1 MGKKKTTEQ
10 FIEDAIKVHG
20 DKYDYSKVEYLGN
33 NKDVIVIC
41 PIHGESKQRPANHL
55 NNGGCFLCGVE
66 KSTKSKLRS
75 ENEFIKKCKKI
86 YGEDYDY
93 SLVDYKTC
101 KDKVKIIC
109 KTHGVF
115 KVTGD
120 VFLNNKSGC
129 AKCTTDRKRTKNR
142 SNFLARAT
150 EIHGIKYDYSLVDYI
165 NNHTKVKIIC
175 SEHGVFQQIPLGHL
189 QGNSCTL
196 CGSSV
201 RKGKKQTTEEFIKLS
216 IKTHGEKYD
225 YTETTYINAKTNV
238 DIFCR
243 VHGKFTQN
251 PTKHKLGA
259 GCKKCNS
266 VNKDKNYEQKT
277 EIFIEKAIKA
287 YGDLYDYSL
296 TLYEHSRTPIKVGCK
311 IHGVFEQK
319 PYHHLLGKG
328 CKQCSGLVNVYK
340 RADYIKLTKLAKLY
354 LIRIFNEEEEF
365 YKIGKT
371 KDTIKKRFS
380 NTNIKPYNFEVVY
393 FLEKESGEIFDLE
406 IELHK
411 KYNSYK
417 YKPLNKFSGHTECYN
432 LGLPIQEIINL

>member
-1 MGKKKTTEQ
+1 MAKRKTTSQ

-20 DKYDYSKVEYLGN
+20 DRYDYSKVEYLGN

-41 PIHGESKQRPANHL
+41 PMHGESKQRPANHL

-142 SNFLARAT
+142 SNFLDRAT
-150 EIHGIKYDYSLVDYI
+150 EIHGIKYDYSLV
-165 NNHTKVKIIC
+165 
-175 SEHGVFQQIPLGHL
+175 
-189 QGNSCTL
+189 
-196 CGSSV
+196 
-201 RKGKKQTTEEFIKLS
+201 
-216 IKTHGEKYD
+216 
-225 YTETTYINAKTNV
+225 
-238 DIFCR
+238 
-243 VHGKFTQN
+243 
-251 PTKHKLGA
+251 
-259 GCKKCNS
+259 
-266 VNKDKNYEQKT
+266 
-277 EIFIEKAIKA
+277 
-287 YGDLYDYSL
+287 
-296 TLYEHSRTPIKVGCK
+296 
-311 IHGVFEQK
+311 
-319 PYHHLLGKG
+319 
-328 CKQCSGLVNVYK
+328 
-340 RADYIKLTKLAKLY
+340 DYIKLTKLAKLY